1 VFCFIFIEKVLETF
15 SIIRTVSHPKNNN
28 LYHIVC
34 FQIDYP
40 HSTGGGQFPV
50 SVNPDLIDPNDYH
63 EDRPSFSSGT
73 NKQAVKEYYPVILTK
88 NIIR

>member
-1 VFCFIFIEKVLETF
+1 VNQT
-15 SIIRTVSHPKNNN
+15 KNNH
-28 LYHIVC
+28 LYHILC

-73 NKQAVKEYYPVILTK
+73 NKQAVKEYYPVIFTFFYFDACLQFTGMG
-88 NIIR
+88 NTHF